1 MAWRS
6 QLRGHLQRIPVRAG
20 LPLQGSAEPT
30 RFPRAPGDE
39 GTVPLASIKR
49 HNLLI
54 SKYHPGDI
62 RNQTSV
68 TFLLS
73 GT

>member
-1 MAWRS
+1 MARRS
-6 QLRGHLQRIPVRAG
+6 QLQGHLQRIPVRAG

-30 RFPRAPGDE
+30 RAPGDK
-39 GTVPLASIKR
+39 GTVPLASMKH

-68 TFLLS
+68 TFLL
-73 GT
+73 